1 MGWIGRT
8 EKADTMKRYS
18 MLKALYLSFFSR
30 DLYRDVGSRWKGTGF
45 LYLLLLLAVTWLP
58 VIYKMQGD
66 LSEEIRQEVPKYL
79 EQMPEITI
87 ADGRVSIDRPVPHTI
102 LEPDGRTPFMV
113 IDTSGRIASLGQTK
127 ATVLLTGDQ
136 IMFRRPQGA
145 EKIYD
150 LAGTDAVIDRDRAD
164 RWVQAIRRYF
174 PVVAYPVALAA
185 SFVDRVLEMMF
196 TIAIGMILA
205 GWLKA
210 RLDAAAVSRLA
221 AVALTPAI
229 VVSTVFL
236 LADIRV
242 PKSAVIFFA
251 VAAAYLYF
259 AVKANAGPEA
269 PAAQRF

>member
-1 MGWIGRT
+1 
-8 EKADTMKRYS
+8 MKRFP

-30 DLYRDVGSRWKGTGF
+30 DLYREVGARWKGTGF

-58 VIYKMQGD
+58 VIYKMHGD

-79 EQMPEITI
+79 EQMPKITI
-87 ADGRVSIDRPVPHTI
+87 ADGHVSIDRPVPHTI

-113 IDTSGRIASLGQTK
+113 IDTSGRISSLEQTK

-136 IMFRRPQGA
+136 IMFRRPEGA

-150 LAGTDAVIDRDRAD
+150 LAGTDAFIDRERAD
-164 RWVQAIRRYF
+164 RWVQAVRRYV
-174 PVVAYPVALAA
+174 PVVAYPVALTA

-196 TIAIGMILA
+196 AIAIGMIFT

-210 RLDAAAVSRLA
+210 PLDAAAVSRLA

-229 VVSTVFL
+229 VIYTLLL
-236 LADIRV
+236 LAGVHV
-242 PKSAVIFFA
+242 PGSPFVFFT
-251 VAAAYLYF
+251 VAAVYLYF
-259 AVKANAGPEA
+259 AVRANAR
-269 PAAQRF
+269 PAAQRV

>member
-1 MGWIGRT
+1 MDGS
-8 EKADTMKRYS
+8 DLTMKRFS

-30 DLYRDVGSRWKGTGF
+30 GLYRDVGANWKGTGF

-58 VIYKMQGD
+58 VIYKMHGD

-79 EQMPEITI
+79 KQMPKITI

-113 IDTSGRIASLGQTK
+113 IDTSGRIASLEQTK
-127 ATVLLTGDQ
+127 ATVLLTEDQ

-150 LAGTDAVIDRDRAD
+150 LAGTDAFIDRDRAD
-164 RWVQAIRRYF
+164 RWVQAVRRYF
-174 PVVAYPVALAA
+174 PVVASPVALTA

-196 TIAIGMILA
+196 AIAIGMIFA
-205 GWLKA
+205 SWLKA
-210 RLDAAAVSRLA
+210 PLDAAAVSRLA

-229 VVSTVFL
+229 VIYTLLL
-236 LADIRV
+236 LAGVHV
-242 PKSAVIFFA
+242 PGSPFVFFA
-251 VAAAYLYF
+251 VAAVYLYF
-259 AVKANAGPEA
+259 AVKANAR
-269 PAAQRF
+269 PAVTRA